1 MSWRNATSSTVTS
14 DPAETRVS
22 RRGARTLTIAVYA
35 ALTAALLPV
44 LNVVEPSGWLFGALV
59 LAAAILTAGY
69 FARRIGVPA
78 IAVSLIEIVLWA
90 LFMSGAFFS
99 NTALL
104 WVVPTPATL
113 EALPAVLAA
122 AQDEIIQGAAPL
134 EPSLALSVLIV
145 GAMGLL
151 AIIIDHVVITAR
163 MPLLASVGLIAVSLI
178 PAIIVSD
185 EADVMSFIYLAAAIL
200 FLLRA
205 ETRSREKPAE
215 QQAERTAG
223 VPATA
228 MGIAAIAVVVAVAAS
243 PLLPEPTVRVGSGFG
258 AGPGIDASLSLGDD
272 LRQPDPIEV
281 IRYQSN
287 ASSPPYLRATTLS
300 QFDGAV
306 WEPDPLR
313 TVPLE
318 SSSGL
323 VELNVDEDVLIAP
336 SETSVSVVNLVSY
349 WLPIPWAATAVT
361 GLEGAWSA
369 VPANRT
375 VVSQSATT
383 QGQQYAVS
391 SLAARPTREQ
401 IRAMDAALSPRIDDA
416 TVALPDELP
425 PIIGELA
432 IEVTEGTTNDY
443 DALIALQRWFRG
455 GEFRYSLDAPVE
467 DGFDG
472 SGADAVAQFLEV
484 REGYCVHFAAAFTM
498 MARTLD
504 MPTRIV
510 VGYLPGNVTGEIED
524 GEPVYSVMSDTL
536 HSWPEVYFEGVGW
549 VGFEPTAGL
558 GTPTAFAPES
568 FTPGASDNSLTAQPE
583 DRPTATSTPGADLQ
597 DLNVP
602 LDGASGVIR
611 DAETNFYPMF
621 GAILLV
627 LVALTAPA
635 IIRAARQRSL
645 TRSAN
650 DGDAL
655 AAWAT
660 VQNTAIDLG
669 ISVPGA
675 ETPRA
680 FAARLVS
687 EHGASRD
694 AMQTLVYAIEH
705 ASYSGT
711 IGRNYGLTD
720 AAAAAAV
727 EASASLFTHVAASRR
742 ILAVV
747 VPRSLLVR
755 PGSVYAGA
763 TGLRQE

>member
-1 MSWRNATSSTVTS
+1 MSWRNAAASSVT
-14 DPAETRVS
+14 PEVAEMRVS

-44 LNVVEPSGWLFGALV
+44 LNVVEPSGWLFGALA
-59 LAAAILTAGY
+59 LAAVILMAGY
-69 FARRIGVPA
+69 FARRARLPA

-90 LFMSGAFFS
+90 LFMTGAFFGS
-99 NTALL
+99 TALF
-104 WVVPTPATL
+104 WVVPTPATID
-113 EALPAVLAA
+113 ALPTVLAA

-134 EPSLALSVLIV
+134 EPSIAVSVLIV

-178 PAIIVSD
+178 PAIVVSD

-243 PLLPEPTVRVGSGFG
+243 PLLPEPTVRVGSQFG

-323 VELNVDEDVLIAP
+323 VELNVDEDVLITPA
-336 SETSVSVVNLVSY
+336 ETSVSVVNLASY
-349 WLPIPWAATAVT
+349 WLPIPWAATAVS
-361 GLEGAWSA
+361 GLEGSWSA

-383 QGQQYAVS
+383 QGQQYEVS

-401 IRAMDAALSPRIDDA
+401 IRSMDAAPSPRIDDA
-416 TVALPDELP
+416 TVALPDDLP

-432 IEVTEGTTNDY
+432 AEVTEGTTNDY

-455 GEFRYSLDAPVE
+455 GEFRYSLEAPVE

-472 SGADAVAQFLEV
+472 SGADAVAEFLEV

-510 VGYLPGNVTGEIED
+510 VGYLPGNVTGEVED

-568 FTPGASDNSLTAQPE
+568 FTPGAADNSLTAQPE
-583 DRPTATSTPGADLQ
+583 ERPTATSTPGADLQ

-611 DAETNFYPMF
+611 DAETNFYPVL
-621 GAILLV
+621 GAVVFILA
-627 LVALTAPA
+627 ALTAPA

-645 TRSAN
+645 IRSAN

-655 AAWAT
+655 AAWAI
-660 VQNTAIDLG
+660 VQNAAIDLG

-680 FAARLVS
+680 FANRLVS
-687 EHGASRD
+687 DHEASSD

-727 EASASLFTHVAASRR
+727 EASASLFAHVAASRR
-742 ILAVV
+742 VLAVV